1 MKILL
6 AQTRLKTADFD
17 FNFNSIVDKVKDG
30 FDLIIFPSSDIEDLG
45 GKDLVL
51 DKDCR
56 SAQTNFYYRLADKK
70 FNSALL
76 IGNVLVRNGNVEV
89 SDDGYYDICG
99 KKVFVSD
106 SFIEDVNYEIQKE
119 NDELK
124 ALLNIK
130 ETLSEYDVIYATVVE
145 RNNFYWLNTLVI
157 NKGSMDGVEE
167 GLAVVD
173 NSGLIGAIS
182 DVSNATSTVKLI
194 TLDDKYNSI
203 SVKVKGND
211 YELNKILK
219 VKDGNL
225 IIEGINKNINIQ
237 IGDKIVTNGLS
248 NKFPSGITI
257 GEVSMV
263 NEDLYSISNIATVS
277 LSANINNLRF
287 VAILKRKI

>member
-1 MKILL
+1 MGK
-6 AQTRLKTADFD
+6 
-17 FNFNSIVDKVKDG
+17 
-30 FDLIIFPSSDIEDLG
+30 LIIGDNMKRKKKYTKNSFPKKNKYYYFFFFLFLITMSILAINNIFNIEKYFRDIL
-45 GKDLVL
+45 
-51 DKDCR
+51 
-56 SAQTNFYYRLADKK
+56 FYPARLIPTA
-70 FNSALL
+70 
-76 IGNVLVRNGNVEV
+76 
-89 SDDGYYDICG
+89 
-99 KKVFVSD
+99 
-106 SFIEDVNYEIQKE
+106 SFIEDVNNEIEKE
-119 NDELK
+119 NEELK
-124 ALLNIK
+124 SLLNIK
-130 ETLSEYDVIYATVVE
+130 ESLSEYDIIYATVVE

>member
-1 MKILL
+1 M
-6 AQTRLKTADFD
+6 
-17 FNFNSIVDKVKDG
+17 
-30 FDLIIFPSSDIEDLG
+30 
-45 GKDLVL
+45 
-51 DKDCR
+51 
-56 SAQTNFYYRLADKK
+56 
-70 FNSALL
+70 
-76 IGNVLVRNGNVEV
+76 
-89 SDDGYYDICG
+89 
-99 KKVFVSD
+99 
-106 SFIEDVNYEIQKE
+106 
-119 NDELK
+119 
-124 ALLNIK
+124 
-130 ETLSEYDVIYATVVE
+130 SEYDIIYATVVE